1 MNFHDKLALGTVQ
14 FGLDYGISNASGQI
28 PIDEAKSIIN
38 HANVFG
44 IKTLDTASAYG
55 NSEEVLGNL
64 HQNRFDIVTK
74 FISENNNLTLENQLE
89 FSLKKL
95 KVNQIYGYLAHKP
108 FDVFENNLLWIK
120 LTEFKSQ
127 GKVKKIGFSFDS
139 PEEYFVMEQLGFV
152 PDLVQ
157 LPYNYFDN
165 RFLNIMEKLKKNNC
179 EIHTRSPFLQGLF
192 FSKIDKLSK
201 QFDAVKPIIENLQKS
216 YKDQLEGALLKYALQ
231 NVLIDKVV
239 FGVQNAEQLIK
250 NIESINTASNL
261 DTLGLKI
268 ENDIVQP
275 SKWIKNK

>member
-1 MNFHDKLALGTVQ
+1 MNLQDKLALGTVQ
-14 FGLDYGISNASGQI
+14 FGLDYGISNASGKI
-28 PIDEAKSIIN
+28 PFGEAKSIIN
-38 HANVFG
+38 HASLMG
-44 IKTLDTASAYG
+44 INTLDTASAYG
-55 NSEEVLGNL
+55 DSEEILGKL

-74 FISENNNLTLENQLE
+74 FISETNNLTLENQLE

-108 FDVFENNLLWIK
+108 FNVFEKKHLWTK
-120 LTEFKSQ
+120 LSEFKSQ

-139 PEEYFVMEQLGFV
+139 PEEFFAMEQLGFI

-165 RFLNIMEKLKKNNC
+165 RFLSIMEKLKNNNC

-192 FSKIDKLSK
+192 FSKTDKLSN
-201 QFDAVKPIIENLQKS
+201 QFDTVKPIIENLQKS

-239 FGVQNAEQLIK
+239 FGVQNAKQLIK
-250 NIESINTASNL
+250 NIESINSASNL
-261 DTLGLKI
+261 GTLDLKI